1 VHQGTSANHQTIQE
15 SGSETI
21 NRVGMGSS
29 KYM

>member
-21 NRVGMGSS
+21 NRVGIGSS
-29 KYM
+29 

>member
-29 KYM
+29 

>member
-15 SGSETI
+15 SGSVTI

-29 KYM
+29 